1 MIIIRD
7 LIEASRYIGRG
18 KPEKCPEWIVLIE
31 GCDIENIMSY
41 AIYHIL
47 KTDE

>member
-1 MIIIRD
+1 
-7 LIEASRYIGRG
+7 LIEASRYIGRS
-18 KPEKCPEWIVLIE
+18 KPEKCPEWIVFIE